1 MRAAVLALLVAAC
14 GHHFDP
20 QQAARLD
27 ASAPALGAPA
37 PDAPVKTP
45 SGAAASLAQTIAA
58 HPQTIVVFYR
68 GFY

>member
-1 MRAAVLALLVAAC
+1 MLLASC

-27 ASAPALGAPA
+27 AAAPALGAPP
-37 PDAPVKTP
+37 PDAQVKTP